1 MLVVK
6 TNTRLVPL
14 GDVLVIIVALL
25 VDCISNRMKMRNNM
39 DNLEEIIDKRIR
51 YNEEW
56 INSVFNADYYKG
68 AKSELEKLKKIIRC
82 ESILEEK

>member
-1 MLVVK
+1 
-6 TNTRLVPL
+6 
-14 GDVLVIIVALL
+14 
-25 VDCISNRMKMRNNM
+25 M